1 MKLFLHTM
9 TRVRIINGD
18 LEWSGT
24 PAEFQALESQYP
36 GLPAGSTMR
45 SQTPDLAYYEDS
57 AGELH
62 ADTLNCLVYC
72 DQVNTYLVTNC
83 VWVHV
88 ALSAPT
94 LDVDDP
100 QAVIQF
106 EAHIKPTN
114 DISSP
119 DLPVYESWIIRPW
132 HEAGERDALLFT
144 FTNGAC
150 VDSYTYREGVP
161 LGDWYI
167 REEDFN
173 PITVGGS
180 TYRVKLANVVKFTL
194 YRDLA

>member
-1 MKLFLHTM
+1 MKLFLHTLQ
-9 TRVRIINGD
+9 RIRIINGD
-18 LEWSGT
+18 LEWNGT
-24 PAEFQALESQYP
+24 PAEFQALEPLYA
-36 GLPAGSTMR
+36 GLAEGVTAR
-45 SQTPDLAYYEDS
+45 YHTPDLRYYED
-57 AGELH
+57 ATGLH
-62 ADTLNCLVYC
+62 TDPLNCLNYC
-72 DQVNTYLVTNC
+72 DQVSSYLITNC

-88 ALSAPT
+88 DLSAAT

-100 QAVIQF
+100 QATIQF
-106 EAHIKPTN
+106 EAHIKPTT
-114 DISSP
+114 DPAGP

-144 FTNGAC
+144 FLNGAC

-180 TYRVKLANVVKFTL
+180 TYRVRLAAQVKFTL
-194 YRDLA
+194 YRELT